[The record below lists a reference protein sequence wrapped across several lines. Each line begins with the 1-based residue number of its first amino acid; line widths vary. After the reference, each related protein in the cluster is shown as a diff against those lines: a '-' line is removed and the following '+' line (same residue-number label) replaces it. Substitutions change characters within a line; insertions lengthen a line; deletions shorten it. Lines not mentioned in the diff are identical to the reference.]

1 MDVPRPAPTT
11 PIAERFRAWLA
22 WFGVGKLVT
31 TAGSMLII
39 ASGSWW
45 LLHAPPPP
53 VERSLPYAAGA
64 GSLAPSTVVAA
75 QSGGAQAL
83 ADVST
88 STAVVV
94 TVPST
99 IIVQVAGAVL
109 YPGVFTLATGARIHQ
124 LIEAAG
130 GATAEGDPGALNLA
144 VALNDGDRVFVPRL
158 GDATEPP
165 VVAANAGSS
174 TAPRATA
181 PGAMGSGGGTPTA
194 AGPIDLNRAT
204 PAELDALPGV
214 GPATATAIVS
224 FRDEHGPFA
233 AVDDLLDVRGIGP
246 AKLDAIRPMVT
257 V

>member
-1 MDVPRPAPTT
+1 MDVPRPAPVT
-11 PIAERFRAWLA
+11 PIAERLRAWLA

-31 TAGSMLII
+31 TAGSILII

-64 GSLAPSTVVAA
+64 GSTAASVATSAPAGVK
-75 QSGGAQAL
+75 AL
-83 ADVST
+83 ADDSAST
-88 STAVVV
+88 SAVVA
-94 TVPST
+94 VPSM
-99 IIVQVAGAVL
+99 IIVQVAGAVV
-109 YPGVFTLATGARIHQ
+109 YPGVFTLPRGARIHQ

-144 VALNDGDRVFVPRL
+144 VALSDGDRVFVPRQ

-165 VVAANAGSS
+165 VVASNAGSS
-174 TAPRATA
+174 SAPRVAV
-181 PGAMGSGGGTPTA
+181 PGATGSGGGDSTVAT
-194 AGPIDLNRAT
+194 GPIDLNRAT
-204 PAELDALPGV
+204 QSELDALPGV
-214 GPATATAIVS
+214 GPATALAIVS

-233 AVDDLLDVRGIGP
+233 AIDDLLDVRGIGP
-246 AKLDAIRPMVT
+246 AKLDAIRPMVI

>member
-1 MDVPRPAPTT
+1 MDVPRPAPVT
-11 PIAERFRAWLA
+11 PIAERLRAWLA

-31 TAGSMLII
+31 TAGSLLII

-64 GSLAPSTVVAA
+64 GSTAVSVATAAPAGSKV
-75 QSGGAQAL
+75 L
-83 ADVST
+83 ADGST
-88 STAVVV
+88 STSVVV
-94 TVPST
+94 TLPST
-99 IIVQVAGAVL
+99 MIVQVAGAVVS
-109 YPGVFTLATGARIHQ
+109 PGVFTLPTGARVHQ
-124 LIEAAG
+124 LIDAAG

-144 VALNDGDRVFVPRL
+144 VALSDGDRVFVPRL

-174 TAPRATA
+174 TAPRTATA
-181 PGAMGSGGGTPTA
+181 SAGSGGA
-194 AGPIDLNRAT
+194 ASGAAVGPIDLNRAT
-204 PAELDALPGV
+204 QAELDGLPGV
-214 GPATATAIVS
+214 GPATALAIVS

-233 AVDDLLDVRGIGP
+233 AIDDLLDVRGIGP